1 MNFDP
6 PQPGQGGQGGMHP
19 KDKRNLIIFVL
30 ASLVIWLAFEHFVI
44 GPRTAAIKQQQII
57 AEQNAPQSKVTTEP
71 VAKIIPRAEKIAS
84 TKRLP
89 ISSNELIGTIPLVGN
104 RIDDIVLKNYF
115 TELKGTEHVV
125 LMSPNDT
132 DRPHYAET
140 GWLSDSAD
148 VKMPD
153 KDSVWT
159 VEGNAKLTPS
169 TPVTLTWSNGAGVTF
184 DKTYAIDD
192 HFMLT
197 ITQKVTNSSGKE
209 INLYPYSSL
218 TRKGLPENHGKGI
231 GYEGPMGY
239 ISDELQEIKY
249 GNLDEDGAKK
259 FTSLTGW
266 IGFGE
271 KYWLSALLPPQME
284 QSTFT
289 FQSTPNL
296 KDPTQNI
303 YQVDIRGGK
312 ETIAS
317 GQSAEETMNLFVGA
331 KQIKLLDEYEEK
343 LGVKHF
349 DLAVDFGLLYFLTKP
364 LYFLLILFNSWV
376 GNFGIAIILLTF
388 VVRGAVYPLASK
400 SYRSFAGLRKVA
412 PKMAEI
418 KERYGNDKARLHQ
431 ELVKLYE
438 TEKVNPMAG
447 CFPILLQMPIFFAIY
462 KVMSI
467 AVEMRHAP
475 FFGWIHDLSAHDPLT
490 VFNLFGLL
498 PFTPPTFLM
507 IGPWSILMLVLMLIQ
522 KHLNPPPQDQ
532 IQKDMANFM
541 PWVMTYVLSSFA
553 SGLVIYWAVSNLLS
567 VLQQAYI
574 MRSMGVPIYLFDR
587 EGAKE
592 HAESHKIEAAKVVE
606 RIREEKADKDDKA
619 SS

>member
-1 MNFDP
+1 MNLDP
-6 PQPGQGGQGGMHP
+6 NQKGMHP

-30 ASLVIWLAFEHFVI
+30 SSLLLWFAFEHFVI
-44 GPRTAAIKQQQII
+44 GPRMEAVKQQQMI
-57 AEQNAPQSKVTTEP
+57 AEQTAPQSKVVADP

-84 TKRLP
+84 TKRIT
-89 ISSNELIGTIPLVGN
+89 ISSNELMGTIPVVGN
-104 RIDDIVLKNYF
+104 RIDDISLKNYF
-115 TELKGTEHVV
+115 TELKGSEHVV
-125 LMSPNDT
+125 LMSPSDT

-140 GWLSDSAD
+140 GWLSDSTD
-148 VKMPD
+148 IKIPN
-153 KDSVWT
+153 KDSVWS
-159 VEGNAKLTPS
+159 VKGNDTLTQT
-169 TPVTLTWSNGAGVTF
+169 TPVTLTWSNGAGLTF
-184 DKTYAIDD
+184 DKTYKIDD
-192 HFMLT
+192 HFMLS
-197 ITQKVTNSSGKE
+197 ITQKVTNTSGKE

-239 ISDELQEIKY
+239 IADELHEIKY
-249 GNLDEDGAKK
+249 GKLEEDGAQK

-289 FQSTPNL
+289 FQATPNL

-303 YQVDIRGGK
+303 YQVDIRGEK
-312 ETIAS
+312 QTIAA
-317 GQSAEETMNLFVGA
+317 GQSVEETLNLFVGA
-331 KQIKLLDEYEEK
+331 KQIELLDQYEEK

-349 DLAVDFGLLYFLTKP
+349 DMAVDFGLLYFLTKP
-364 LYFLLILFNSWV
+364 LYFLLILFHGWV

-400 SYRSFAGLRKVA
+400 SYRSFAGLKKVA

-418 KERYGNDKARLHQ
+418 KERYGSDKAKLHQ

-507 IGPWSILMLVLMLIQ
+507 IGPWSILMLLLMLAQ

-541 PWVMTYVLSSFA
+541 PWIMTYVLSSFA

-567 VLQQAYI
+567 VIQQAYI

-587 EGAKE
+587 EGAVE
-592 HAESHKIEAAKVVE
+592 HADSHKIEAAKVVE
-606 RIREEKADKDDKA
+606 KIREEKSDKDGGKDGKA
-619 SS
+619 

>member
-30 ASLVIWLAFEHFVI
+30 ASLVIWLAFEHFII
-44 GPRTAAIKQQQII
+44 GPRVAAVKQQQII

-89 ISSNELIGTIPLVGN
+89 ISSNELMGTIPLVGN

-197 ITQKVTNSSGKE
+197 ITQKVTNSTGKE

>member
-6 PQPGQGGQGGMHP
+6 SQKGQGSMHP
-19 KDKRNLIIFVL
+19 NDKRNLIIFVL
-30 ASLVIWLAFEHFVI
+30 SSLLLWLAFEHFVI
-44 GPRTAAIKQQQII
+44 GPRVAAVKAQQV
-57 AEQNAPQSKVTTEP
+57 ATEKNAPQSRVE
-71 VAKIIPRAEKIAS
+71 ADQISKIIPRAEKIAA
-84 TKRLP
+84 TQRITL
-89 ISSNELIGTIPLVGN
+89 SSKELVGTIPVTGS
-104 RIDDIVLKNYF
+104 RIDDIALKNYF
-115 TELKGTEHVV
+115 TELKGTENVI
-125 LMSPNDT
+125 LMSPAET
-132 DRPHYAET
+132 EKPHYAET
-140 GWLSDSAD
+140 GWLSDSTD
-148 VKMPD
+148 IKMPN
-153 KDSVWT
+153 KESVWSIQ
-159 VEGNAKLTPS
+159 GNTTLTPS
-169 TPVTLTWSNGAGVTF
+169 SPVTMTWSNGAGLTF
-184 DKTYAIDD
+184 EKTYKIDD
-192 HFMLT
+192 HFMLS
-197 ITQKVTNSSGKE
+197 ITQKVTNTSARE

-218 TRKGLPENHGKGI
+218 TRKGLPENHGNGI

-239 ISDELQEIKY
+239 IGDELEEIKY
-249 GNLDEDGAKK
+249 STLEEDGIKK

-284 QSTFT
+284 QTTFT
-289 FQSTPNL
+289 FQATPNL
-296 KDPTQNI
+296 KDPQQNI
-303 YQVDIRGGK
+303 YQVDIRGEK
-312 ETIAS
+312 KTVAP
-317 GQSAEETMNLFVGA
+317 GQSVTDNLNLFVGA

-343 LGVKHF
+343 LGIKHF

-418 KERYGNDKARLHQ
+418 KERYGNDKPRLHQ

-447 CFPILLQMPIFFAIY
+447 CFPLLLQMPIFFAIY

-490 VFNLFGLL
+490 IFNLFGLL
-498 PFTPPTFLM
+498 PFTPPSFLM

-522 KHLNPPPQDQ
+522 KQLNPPPQEQ
-532 IQKDMANFM
+532 IQKDMMNFM
-541 PWVMTYVLSSFA
+541 PWIMTYVLSSFA

-574 MRSMGVPIYLFDR
+574 MRSMGVPIYLFSPD
-587 EGAKE
+587 EAKE
-592 HAESHKIEAAKVVE
+592 HAEKHQIEAKKIVE
-606 RIREEKADKDDKA
+606 KIREEKSDKNDQV
-619 SS
+619 

>member
-6 PQPGQGGQGGMHP
+6 SQKGQGSMHP
-19 KDKRNLIIFVL
+19 NDKRNLIIFVL
-30 ASLVIWLAFEHFVI
+30 SSLLLWLAFEHFVI
-44 GPRTAAIKQQQII
+44 GPRVAAVKAQQV
-57 AEQNAPQSKVTTEP
+57 ATEKNAPQSRVE
-71 VAKIIPRAEKIAS
+71 ADQISKIIPRAEKIAA
-84 TKRLP
+84 TQRIT
-89 ISSNELIGTIPLVGN
+89 ISSKELVGTIPVTGS
-104 RIDDIVLKNYF
+104 RIDDIALKNYF
-115 TELKGTEHVV
+115 TELKGTENVI
-125 LMSPNDT
+125 LMSPAET
-132 DRPHYAET
+132 EKPHYAET
-140 GWLSDSAD
+140 GWLSDSTD
-148 VKMPD
+148 IKMPN
-153 KDSVWT
+153 KESVWSIQ
-159 VEGNAKLTPS
+159 GNTTLTPS
-169 TPVTLTWSNGAGVTF
+169 SPVTMTWSNGAGLTF
-184 DKTYAIDD
+184 EKTYKIDD
-192 HFMLT
+192 HFMLS
-197 ITQKVTNSSGKE
+197 IAQKVTNTSAQE

-218 TRKGLPENHGKGI
+218 TRKGLPENHGNGI

-239 ISDELQEIKY
+239 IGDELEEIKY
-249 GNLDEDGAKK
+249 GTLEEDGIKK

-284 QSTFT
+284 QTTFT
-289 FQSTPNL
+289 FQATPNL
-296 KDPTQNI
+296 KDPQQNI
-303 YQVDIRGGK
+303 YQVDIRGEK
-312 ETIAS
+312 KTVAP
-317 GQSAEETMNLFVGA
+317 GQSVTDSLNLFVGA

-343 LGVKHF
+343 LGIKHF

-418 KERYGNDKARLHQ
+418 KERYGNDKPRLHQ

-447 CFPILLQMPIFFAIY
+447 CFPLLLQMPIFFAIY

-490 VFNLFGLL
+490 IFNLFGLL
-498 PFTPPTFLM
+498 PFTPPSFLM

-522 KHLNPPPQDQ
+522 KQLNPPPQEQ
-532 IQKDMANFM
+532 IQKDMMNFM
-541 PWVMTYVLSSFA
+541 PWIMTYVLSSFA

-574 MRSMGVPIYLFDR
+574 MRSMGVPIYLFSPD
-587 EGAKE
+587 EAKE
-592 HAESHKIEAAKVVE
+592 HAEKHQIETKKIVE
-606 RIREEKADKDDKA
+606 KIREEKSDKNDQV
-619 SS
+619 

>member
-6 PQPGQGGQGGMHP
+6 SQKGQGSMHP
-19 KDKRNLIIFVL
+19 NDKRNLIIFVL
-30 ASLVIWLAFEHFVI
+30 SSLLLWLAFEHFVI
-44 GPRTAAIKQQQII
+44 GPRVAAVKAQQV
-57 AEQNAPQSKVTTEP
+57 ATEKNAPQSRVE
-71 VAKIIPRAEKIAS
+71 ADQISKIIPRAEKIAA
-84 TKRLP
+84 TQRITL
-89 ISSNELIGTIPLVGN
+89 SSKELVGTIPVTGS
-104 RIDDIVLKNYF
+104 RIDDIALKNYF
-115 TELKGTEHVV
+115 TELKGTENVI
-125 LMSPNDT
+125 LMSPAET
-132 DRPHYAET
+132 EKPHYAET
-140 GWLSDSAD
+140 GWLSDSTD
-148 VKMPD
+148 IKMPN
-153 KDSVWT
+153 KESVWSIQ
-159 VEGNAKLTPS
+159 GNTTLTPS
-169 TPVTLTWSNGAGVTF
+169 SPVTMTWSNGAGLTF
-184 DKTYAIDD
+184 EKTYKIDD
-192 HFMLT
+192 HFMLS
-197 ITQKVTNSSGKE
+197 ITQKVTNTSARE

-239 ISDELQEIKY
+239 IGDELEEIKY
-249 GNLDEDGAKK
+249 STLEEDGIKK

-284 QSTFT
+284 QTTFT
-289 FQSTPNL
+289 FQAIPNL
-296 KDPTQNI
+296 KDPQQNI
-303 YQVDIRGGK
+303 YQVDIRGEK
-312 ETIAS
+312 KTVAP
-317 GQSAEETMNLFVGA
+317 GQSVTDNLNLFVGA

-343 LGVKHF
+343 LGIKHF

-418 KERYGNDKARLHQ
+418 KERYGNDKPRLHQ

-447 CFPILLQMPIFFAIY
+447 CFPLLLQMPIFFAIY

-490 VFNLFGLL
+490 IFNLFGLL
-498 PFTPPTFLM
+498 PFTPPSFLM

-522 KHLNPPPQDQ
+522 KQLNPPPQEQ
-532 IQKDMANFM
+532 IQKDMMNFM
-541 PWVMTYVLSSFA
+541 PWIMTYVLSSFA

-574 MRSMGVPIYLFDR
+574 MRSMGVPIYLFSPDK
-587 EGAKE
+587 AKE
-592 HAESHKIEAAKVVE
+592 HAEKHQIEAKKIVE
-606 RIREEKADKDDKA
+606 KIREEKSDKNDQV
-619 SS
+619 

>member
-89 ISSNELIGTIPLVGN
+89 ISSNELMGTIPLVGN

-197 ITQKVTNSSGKE
+197 ITQKVTNSTGKE

>member
-6 PQPGQGGQGGMHP
+6 NQKAMHP

-30 ASLVIWLAFEHFVI
+30 SSLLLWFAFEHFVI
-44 GPRTAAIKQQQII
+44 GPRMAAVKQQQAI
-57 AEQNAPQSKVTTEP
+57 AEQAAPQSKVDAE
-71 VAKIIPRAEKIAS
+71 VATKIIPRAEKIAS
-84 TKRLP
+84 TKRITL
-89 ISSNELIGTIPLVGN
+89 SSNELVGSIPVVGN
-104 RIDDIVLKNYF
+104 RIDDISLKNYF
-115 TELKGTEHVV
+115 TELKGTEKVI
-125 LMSPNDT
+125 LMSPSDT
-132 DRPHYAET
+132 DKPHYAET
-140 GWLSDSAD
+140 GWLSDSTD
-148 VKMPD
+148 VKMPN

-159 VEGNAKLTPS
+159 VKGNDTLTPS
-169 TPVTLTWSNGAGVTF
+169 TPVTVTWSNGAGLTF
-184 DKTYAIDD
+184 EKTYKIDE
-192 HFMLT
+192 HFMLS
-197 ITQKVTNSSGKE
+197 ITQKATNTSGKD
-209 INLYPYSSL
+209 IALYPYSSL
-218 TRKGLPENHGKGI
+218 TRKGLPENHGKGF

-239 ISDELQEIKY
+239 IADELQEIKY
-249 GNLDEDGAKK
+249 NTLEEDGIKK

-271 KYWLSALLPPQME
+271 KYWLAAILPPQME

-289 FQSTPNL
+289 FQATPNL

-303 YQVDIRGGK
+303 YQVDVRGEK
-312 ETIAS
+312 ETVAPGKS
-317 GQSAEETMNLFVGA
+317 VEETLNLFVGA
-331 KQIKLLDEYEEK
+331 KQIKLLDEYEDK

-364 LYFLLILFNSWV
+364 LYFLLILFNGWV
-376 GNFGIAIILLTF
+376 GNFGVAIILLTF

-400 SYRSFAGLRKVA
+400 SYRSFAGLKKVA

-418 KERYGNDKARLHQ
+418 KERYGNDKPRLHQ

-498 PFTPPTFLM
+498 PFTPPSFLM
-507 IGPWSILMLVLMLIQ
+507 IGPWSLLMLAMMLFQ
-522 KHLNPPPQDQ
+522 KHLNPPPTDQ

-541 PWVMTYVLSSFA
+541 PWIMTYVLSSFA
-553 SGLVIYWAVSNLLS
+553 SGLVIYWAISNLLS

-574 MRSMGVPIYLFDR
+574 MRSMGVPIYLFDK

-592 HAESHKIEAAKVVE
+592 HADAHKIEAAKVVE
-606 RIREEKADKDDKA
+606 KIREEKSDKDGSKDEKA
-619 SS
+619 